1 MKKTMKMRIRKRRIL
16 NPPRK
21 KRKLR
26 RRKRNQK
33 NQRKEGNLTMKYL
46 AVLLDLSLDVEVLVI
61 LLQEAI
67 LVEVEAEVVLA
78 GEVPVDSDEVTL
90 EALVGVRE
98 AHTVEVVQEE
108 VFVGNQSLVDLNLR
122 LNERR
127 VINL

>member
-1 MKKTMKMRIRKRRIL
+1 
-16 NPPRK
+16 
-21 KRKLR
+21 
-26 RRKRNQK
+26 
-33 NQRKEGNLTMKYL
+33 MKYL